1 MAAVSLFWDTNMA
14 AMTSCENNYRVE
26 IRLLQIFTSSR
37 NPRYKHQRNSKRRDL
52 ICSHSSFSRVKWTC
66 YFHCEVIMFSREN
79 SLCISLVFRWWIY
92 LRFLISSRPL
102 SLDESDLFGNTILI
116 CILNFR
122 VIRELEAQLEY
133 EREKREKLEAQM
145 DKLRAQ
151 IHTLT
156 LQLEDERSGRLTAVR
171 FSLTNYSRNNSILII
186 IIIII
191 IIIERE
197 REIWSRGYGKRQM
210 TGSSCEFLKTENN
223 LIKTV
228 QNNYVSW
235 K

>member
-1 MAAVSLFWDTNMA
+1 MKYFIGVYMIYSF
-14 AMTSCENNYRVE
+14 SFSKCY
-26 IRLLQIFTSSR
+26 IRFFTSSR
-37 NPRYKHQRNSKRRDL
+37 L
-52 ICSHSSFSRVKWTC
+52 
-66 YFHCEVIMFSREN
+66 
-79 SLCISLVFRWWIY
+79 
-92 LRFLISSRPL
+92 L
-102 SLDESDLFGNTILI
+102 SLDKSDFFGNTILI

-171 FSLTNYSRNNSILII
+171 FSIKNYSWNNPTLLLLII

-191 IIIERE
+191 IITERDLE
-197 REIWSRGYGKRQM
+197 SRLQQKANGRFAWYKFTFALCGKRD
-210 TGSSCEFLKTENN
+210 SKSL
-223 LIKTV
+223 
-228 QNNYVSW
+228 Y
-235 K
+235 

>member
-1 MAAVSLFWDTNMA
+1 MKCFIGVYMIN
-14 AMTSCENNYRVE
+14 
-26 IRLLQIFTSSR
+26 
-37 NPRYKHQRNSKRRDL
+37 
-52 ICSHSSFSRVKWTC
+52 SFSFSKC
-66 YFHCEVIMFSREN
+66 YI
-79 SLCISLVFRWWIY
+79 
-92 LRFLISSRPL
+92 RFFTSSRPL
-102 SLDESDLFGNTILI
+102 SLDKSNFFGNTILI

-171 FSLTNYSRNNSILII
+171 FSIKNYSRNNSRLLII

-191 IIIERE
+191 IVIIITERDLE
-197 REIWSRGYGKRQM
+197 SRLQQKANGRFTWYKFTFALCGKRD
-210 TGSSCEFLKTENN
+210 SKSL
-223 LIKTV
+223 
-228 QNNYVSW
+228 Y
-235 K
+235 

>member
-1 MAAVSLFWDTNMA
+1 M
-14 AMTSCENNYRVE
+14 
-26 IRLLQIFTSSR
+26 I
-37 NPRYKHQRNSKRRDL
+37 K
-52 ICSHSSFSRVKWTC
+52 SFSLSKC
-66 YFHCEVIMFSREN
+66 
-79 SLCISLVFRWWIY
+79 Y
-92 LRFLISSRPL
+92 LRFFISSRPL
-102 SLDESDLFGNTILI
+102 SLDKSDLFGKTILF
-116 CILNFR
+116 CLLNFR

-171 FSLTNYSRNNSILII
+171 FSLKNYSWNNSILILII

-191 IIIERE
+191 IITERDLE
-197 REIWSRGYGKRQM
+197 SRLQQKANGRFKLRI
-210 TGSSCEFLKTENN
+210 C
-223 LIKTV
+223 
-228 QNNYVSW
+228 QNR

>member
-1 MAAVSLFWDTNMA
+1 MSPD
-14 AMTSCENNYRVE
+14 
-26 IRLLQIFTSSR
+26 
-37 NPRYKHQRNSKRRDL
+37 KR
-52 ICSHSSFSRVKWTC
+52 
-66 YFHCEVIMFSREN
+66 
-79 SLCISLVFRWWIY
+79 
-92 LRFLISSRPL
+92 
-102 SLDESDLFGNTILI
+102 DLFGNTIPI

-171 FSLTNYSRNNSILII
+171 FSLKNYSWKNS
-186 IIIII
+186 III

-197 REIWSRGYGKRQM
+197 RFGVAVTAKGKRQ
-210 TGSSCEFLKTENN
+210 
-223 LIKTV
+223 IHVV
-228 QNNYVSW
+228 QIHVCPLR
-235 K
+235 

>member
-1 MAAVSLFWDTNMA
+1 M
-14 AMTSCENNYRVE
+14 
-26 IRLLQIFTSSR
+26 
-37 NPRYKHQRNSKRRDL
+37 
-52 ICSHSSFSRVKWTC
+52 
-66 YFHCEVIMFSREN
+66 
-79 SLCISLVFRWWIY
+79 
-92 LRFLISSRPL
+92 
-102 SLDESDLFGNTILI
+102 SLDKSDLFGNTIPI

-171 FSLTNYSRNNSILII
+171 FSLTNYSRKNSILITI
-186 IIIII
+186 IIIIER
-191 IIIERE
+191 ERE
-197 REIWSRGYGKRQM
+197 REIWSRGYGKRQ
-210 TGSSCEFLKTENN
+210 TAGSSCEFLKTENN

-228 QNNYVSW
+228 QNNC
-235 K
+235 

>member
-1 MAAVSLFWDTNMA
+1 MIN
-14 AMTSCENNYRVE
+14 
-26 IRLLQIFTSSR
+26 
-37 NPRYKHQRNSKRRDL
+37 
-52 ICSHSSFSRVKWTC
+52 SFSFSKC
-66 YFHCEVIMFSREN
+66 YI
-79 SLCISLVFRWWIY
+79 
-92 LRFLISSRPL
+92 RFFTSSRPL
-102 SLDESDLFGNTILI
+102 SLDKSDFFGNTILI

-171 FSLTNYSRNNSILII
+171 FSLKNYSRNNSTLII

-191 IIIERE
+191 TERDLE
-197 REIWSRGYGKRQM
+197 SRLQQKANGRFTWYKFTFARCGKRD
-210 TGSSCEFLKTENN
+210 SKSL
-223 LIKTV
+223 
-228 QNNYVSW
+228 Y
-235 K
+235 

>member
-1 MAAVSLFWDTNMA
+1 M
-14 AMTSCENNYRVE
+14 
-26 IRLLQIFTSSR
+26 
-37 NPRYKHQRNSKRRDL
+37 
-52 ICSHSSFSRVKWTC
+52 
-66 YFHCEVIMFSREN
+66 
-79 SLCISLVFRWWIY
+79 
-92 LRFLISSRPL
+92 
-102 SLDESDLFGNTILI
+102 SLDKSDFFGNTILI

-171 FSLTNYSRNNSILII
+171 FSIKNYSRNNSTLLLLLII

-191 IIIERE
+191 TERDLE
-197 REIWSRGYGKRQM
+197 SRLQQKANGRFAWYKFTFALCGKRD
-210 TGSSCEFLKTENN
+210 SKSL
-223 LIKTV
+223 
-228 QNNYVSW
+228 Y
-235 K
+235 

>member
-1 MAAVSLFWDTNMA
+1 MKYFIGVYMIN
-14 AMTSCENNYRVE
+14 
-26 IRLLQIFTSSR
+26 
-37 NPRYKHQRNSKRRDL
+37 
-52 ICSHSSFSRVKWTC
+52 SFSFSKC
-66 YFHCEVIMFSREN
+66 YI
-79 SLCISLVFRWWIY
+79 
-92 LRFLISSRPL
+92 RFFTSSRPL
-102 SLDESDLFGNTILI
+102 SLDKSDFFGNTILI

-171 FSLTNYSRNNSILII
+171 FSLKNYSRNNSTLII

-191 IIIERE
+191 TERDLE
-197 REIWSRGYGKRQM
+197 SRLQQKANGRFTWYKFTFARCGKRD
-210 TGSSCEFLKTENN
+210 SKSL
-223 LIKTV
+223 
-228 QNNYVSW
+228 Y
-235 K
+235 